1 MNTNDKRAK
10 YEEFLNEVMGNTVQ
24 KDKGGFFSKNKMM
37 GKTVFNKNGKRL
49 RFGIIYEEPIYH
61 DFSYTERH
69 TNQYEIRVKSVEAYE
84 IKDKEKSKNNYTRW
98 WISTSTDLDKDMYI
112 VDDEGKK
119 VYKNEELT
127 KKLKQLQND
136 LKTKEK
142 EYSKEN

>member
-1 MNTNDKRAK
+1 MG
-10 YEEFLNEVMGNTVQ
+10 YEILYKKELCA
-24 KDKGGFFSKNKMM
+24 
-37 GKTVFNKNGKRL
+37 
-49 RFGIIYEEPIYH
+49 
-61 DFSYTERH
+61 
-69 TNQYEIRVKSVEAYE
+69 NQYEIRVKSVEAYE